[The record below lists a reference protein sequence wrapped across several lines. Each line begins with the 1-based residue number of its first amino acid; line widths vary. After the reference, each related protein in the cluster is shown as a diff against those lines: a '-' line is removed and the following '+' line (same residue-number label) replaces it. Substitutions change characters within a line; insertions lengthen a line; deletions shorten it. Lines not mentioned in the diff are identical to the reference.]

1 MSTDHSREVR
11 GDTGPVVLRVGFAVA
26 VVLLV
31 TVASLGANSARPPT
45 ATAGAGALAAG
56 CAAVALS
63 AVRWPRAAVSAVP
76 VLMGVYF
83 VTGGS
88 DGPIFLM
95 PALAAFGAATV
106 RPVRDLAAAGIL
118 AAAILTA
125 GQGARVAVTGYPAWI
140 AVWQTIGTTAV
151 AIAAA
156 AVGFWRSARRD
167 ANAERIR
174 RSATEEQLRIARDLH
189 DGVGH
194 GLAVIAMQAGVALH
208 VLERDP
214 GAVRSALVAIRET
227 SRDALGEL
235 RAELT
240 TLAGDTAQRRP
251 QRGTADLPLLAD
263 RIRAAGLEV
272 EVRVDAR
279 PASSDVDRAVYSVVA
294 EAMINVLRHARAHAV
309 SVDVRDEG
317 QALTVQVADDGQGC
331 AGPAPNGGLGL
342 RAMADRVA
350 ELDGTLVAAPG
361 PDRGFVV
368 RAVLPAGAT
377 SEGSGR

>member
-11 GDTGPVVLRVGFAVA
+11 GDTGPVVLRAGFAVA
-26 VVLLV
+26 VVFLV
-31 TVASLGANSARPPT
+31 AVASLGANSARQPA
-45 ATAGAGALAAG
+45 ATAGAGALAAA

-106 RPVRDLAAAGIL
+106 RPVRDLAAPGIL
-118 AAAILTA
+118 AAAILA
-125 GQGARVAVTGYPAWI
+125 VGQAARVAVTGYPGWI
-140 AVWQTIGTTAV
+140 AAWQTIGTTAV

-214 GAVRSALVAIRET
+214 GAVRSALVAIRDT

-240 TLAGDTAQRRP
+240 TLARDTAERRP
-251 QRGTADLPLLAD
+251 QRGTADLPVLAD
-263 RIRAAGLEV
+263 RIRAAGLDV
-272 EVRVDAR
+272 EVRVDAH
-279 PASSDVDRAVYSVVA
+279 PVSSDVDRVVYSVVA

-309 SVDVRDEG
+309 TVDVRDEG

-331 AGPAPNGGLGL
+331 DVPAPSGGLGL

-350 ELDGTLVAAPG
+350 ELGGTFVAAPG
-361 PDRGFVV
+361 RDGGFVV
-368 RAVLPAGAT
+368 RAVLPSGT
-377 SEGSGR
+377 PGEGSGR